1 MRTLHASSRAAC
13 SRTRNVSAVK
23 LGERQFR
30 FSGVLYVA
38 TATPSALQLSA
49 RCTTDDSW

>member
-13 SRTRNVSAVK
+13 SSTRNVSAVK
-23 LGERQFR
+23 LGERQFK
-30 FSGVLYVA
+30 FSGVLYIA

-49 RCTTDDSW
+49 RRTTDDSW